1 MILGS
6 RVRKIEFGI
15 MFITLS
21 LIVFGILM
29 IYSIGAI
36 SDGDDPLHFAKRQ
49 LLWAFFGI
57 GIMGGMVF
65 LDYSKLKAYFPLIY
79 GGIILLLLTII
90 LFGKSTLGAQRWI
103 SIGSFQLQPSEFAK
117 LAIIIALAAFLE
129 KSEGKLHDVKTVI
142 QAIGITIVP
151 ILLIIMQP
159 DLGTALVFVFI
170 LIGILISA
178 GIKVKHLAVILI
190 VGLLL
195 VAMVFQF
202 NILKDYQQTR
212 LVVFLN
218 PDIDPSG
225 GGYNLRQS
233 MIAIGSGGI
242 FGKGLFSGTQSRLNF
257 IPERHTDF
265 IFSVIG
271 EELGLVGGGLLVL
284 GFFLL
289 LTRTLAIGANSRNH
303 FGLLLATGITSM
315 WAFQVLINI
324 GMTIGIMPI
333 TGIPLPFISYGGSSM
348 MTNMFAVGLLLSIY
362 ARRFS

>member
-6 RVRKIEFGI
+6 SVRKIELGI
-15 MFITLS
+15 MVIALTLVAFS
-21 LIVFGILM
+21 ILM

-36 SDGDDPLHFAKRQ
+36 SDGDDPLNYAKKQ
-49 LLWAFFGI
+49 LIWAVLGI
-57 GIMGGMVF
+57 AIMIGAALF
-65 LDYSKLKAYFPLIY
+65 DYSKLKTYAPVIY
-79 GGIILLLLTII
+79 GGTITLLVTII
-90 LFGKSTLGAQRWI
+90 LFGNSSLGAQRWI

-117 LAIIIALAAFLE
+117 LAIIISLAAFLE
-129 KSEGKLHDVKTVI
+129 RSEGKIDGVWSILLVV
-142 QAIGITIVP
+142 GITVVP
-151 ILLIIMQP
+151 ILLIVMQP
-159 DLGTALVFVFI
+159 DLGTALVFVMI
-170 LIGILISA
+170 MLGILISA
-178 GIKVKHLAVILI
+178 GIKVKHLAVILVI
-190 VGLLL
+190 GILLL
-195 VAMVFQF
+195 AIVFQF
-202 NILKDYQQTR
+202 NILKDYQQSR

-225 GGYNLRQS
+225 SGYNLRQS

-271 EELGLVGGGLLVL
+271 EEVGLVGGGLLML
-284 GFFLL
+284 AFFLL
-289 LTRTLAIGANSRNH
+289 LTRALVIGANSRNH
-303 FGLLLATGITSM
+303 FALLLATGISSM
-315 WAFQVLINI
+315 WAFQILINI

-362 ARRFS
+362 ARRFN